1 MKKENNPLPDL
12 LKYFRKKKHL
22 TQEQV
27 AKQLSVSRASYASYE
42 TGRIIPGMQHI
53 MELSRIL
60 EHDFLFAYT
69 LAVQNAPAGAMPEA
83 VYEENP
89 YLAVPALPTDAQS
102 NERSAKIACLPSIDQ
117 KLIDT
122 YIDLRISDSKTTNE
136 RNF

>member
-12 LKYFRKKKHL
+12 LKYFRKKKNL
-22 TQEQV
+22 TQEQL

-69 LAVQNAPAGAMPEA
+69 LAVQNAQSDPIPEA

-89 YLAVPALPTDAQS
+89 YLAIPSLTADAQS
-102 NERSAKIACLPSIDQ
+102 NERSAKIACLSSIDQ

-122 YIDLRISDSKTTNE
+122 YIDLRISDSKNINE
-136 RNF
+136 RNS

>member
-53 MELSRIL
+53 MELPVQCRKQFMKKI
-60 EHDFLFAYT
+60 HT
-69 LAVQNAPAGAMPEA
+69 LPFRLCPQMHRAMNDLQKSP
-83 VYEENP
+83 V
-89 YLAVPALPTDAQS
+89 
-102 NERSAKIACLPSIDQ
+102 CHPSI
-117 KLIDT
+117 K
-122 YIDLRISDSKTTNE
+122 S
-136 RNF
+136 

>member
-69 LAVQNAPAGAMPEA
+69 LAIQNAQSDSIPEA

-89 YLAVPALPTDAQS
+89 YLAISSLPTDAQS
-102 NERSAKIACLPSIDQ
+102 NERSAKIACLSSIDQ
-117 KLIDT
+117 NLIDT
-122 YIDLRISDSKTTNE
+122 YINLRISDKKNTNE
-136 RNF
+136 RNS

>member
-53 MELSRIL
+53 IELSRIL
-60 EHDFLFAYT
+60 EHDFLFCLYSGCPECSGRC
-69 LAVQNAPAGAMPEA
+69 NAGSS
-83 VYEENP
+83 
-89 YLAVPALPTDAQS
+89 L
-102 NERSAKIACLPSIDQ
+102 
-117 KLIDT
+117 
-122 YIDLRISDSKTTNE
+122 
-136 RNF
+136 

>member
-12 LKYFRKKKHL
+12 LKYFRKKKNL
-22 TQEQV
+22 TQEQL

-69 LAVQNAPAGAMPEA
+69 LAIQNAQSDPIPEA

-89 YLAVPALPTDAQS
+89 YLAITAQS
-102 NERSAKIACLPSIDQ
+102 ADARSNEQAAKIACLSSIDQ

-122 YIDLRISDSKTTNE
+122 YIDLRISDSKNINE
-136 RNF
+136 RNS

>member
-60 EHDFLFAYT
+60 ECT
-69 LAVQNAPAGAMPEA
+69 L
-83 VYEENP
+83 
-89 YLAVPALPTDAQS
+89 L
-102 NERSAKIACLPSIDQ
+102 
-117 KLIDT
+117 
-122 YIDLRISDSKTTNE
+122 
-136 RNF
+136 

>member
-83 VYEENP
+83 VYEEKKSSSVI
-89 YLAVPALPTDAQS
+89 YGSSHGS
-102 NERSAKIACLPSIDQ
+102 N
-117 KLIDT
+117 
-122 YIDLRISDSKTTNE
+122 
-136 RNF
+136 RNDRMWFFRYRNNRGS

>member
-22 TQEQV
+22 TQEQ
-27 AKQLSVSRASYASYE
+27 
-42 TGRIIPGMQHI
+42 
-53 MELSRIL
+53 
-60 EHDFLFAYT
+60 AYT

-89 YLAVPALPTDAQS
+89 YLAVPALPTNAQS

>member
-69 LAVQNAPAGAMPEA
+69 LAVQFMKKIHTLPFRLCPQMHRAMNDLQKSP
-83 VYEENP
+83 V
-89 YLAVPALPTDAQS
+89 
-102 NERSAKIACLPSIDQ
+102 CHPSI
-117 KLIDT
+117 K
-122 YIDLRISDSKTTNE
+122 S
-136 RNF
+136 

>member
-1 MKKENNPLPDL
+1 MKKENNTLPDL

-102 NERSAKIACLPSIDQ
+102 NERSAKIACLSSIDQ